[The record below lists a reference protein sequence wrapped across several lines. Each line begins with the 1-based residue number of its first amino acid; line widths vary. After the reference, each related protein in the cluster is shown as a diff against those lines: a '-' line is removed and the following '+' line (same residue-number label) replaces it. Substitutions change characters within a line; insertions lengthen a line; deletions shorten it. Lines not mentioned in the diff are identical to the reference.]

1 MPREELRWTPGVP
14 DCDLMMYLRAARSMA
29 AFAGM
34 CDGGSAE
41 DGCLAA
47 SRDDT
52 TINALD
58 LLHDSQYDTGRA
70 LQALVKNPVPR
81 GLDKKW
87 TDEDQKRFVKGL
99 RQYGKNFFKIRKEL
113 LSHKETAD
121 LVEFYYLWKKTP
133 GAATSRP
140 HRRHRRQNVLRRSR
154 PSSRLTKVAQN
165 EFADASSAS
174 EEEESADDS
183 DSREVPAYMCQSC
196 LATSSKEWF
205 QTGKEG
211 SVLCWDCCQQKKGT
225 EAVRPLAS
233 NEGDGAPPFLFKPV
247 DGDALNGKHVM
258 RTRRNKENQN
268 HTKGRSK
275 HGGNNNG
282 GDAASPENM
291 DGALTANN
299 RATLGGRKSPAASA
313 ADKDK
318 KKKTNPDTPTKGKK
332 RGRDDSAPASNA
344 LPTTPTTPN
353 ASPAEDS
360 TEAAAATPTTAIV
373 VTAPSPV
380 NEEDDKV
387 TSAAKK
393 KKSEAAESPV
403 DSPGGAEGLSSR
415 SSSVGGGA
423 ASNEENAPEEPE
435 ATSVSPPSVSP
446 SPTAAPTPAAV
457 PPATSVAEEPSQA
470 ASMPP
475 QLPSPVEEERPSSQ
489 QPEPSP
495 VANDGPPKEA
505 RCSPAV
511 AEDAPVALPISRPPC
526 PSPVSLV
533 VPSMPSQVPHLERS
547 PQLLPPRMSPPV
559 PPPAHQLLG
568 RGVPTPPTRNLTP
581 SPKLMMSE
589 DKFDQLLPQAPPT
602 LSLPDPR
609 EKSPA
614 APADAMP
621 LSLIKM
627 EVEESKPLRLVS
639 SPSSRGRPTPP
650 LPLPGGINPS
660 LAALSA
666 MPPPPVEPLL
676 PSGMM
681 PPTVKSHLVRIK
693 EEMSGPPTLLMEGP
707 PRGLPPNSG
716 NRVSPLPPEATQS
729 LAATGPPLGMPRG
742 LSPLASLP
750 PSSSSCLPASSL
762 AAAGASAPPRSSP
775 SSVVSGAP
783 VEYPGPPPHHVKTEP
798 PPSPPKERLSAP
810 SPPHHMPSFSH
821 SSSPAHVK
829 PAPCSLSMSTPPTS
843 TPTSSAPSHHYPFS
857 PPLFA
862 TSSVAVSTAA
872 SPLGGGYPS
881 PLVTAGRQPLG
892 GAPPPGAPQ
901 QMHPGFPYP
910 AYFSPQLYSPH
921 LHFPQTHPQFAPP
934 PPAPPPPAH
943 QATAPQHHSK
953 TPPSRAPV
961 SMPLPPQLPLDGGG
975 GGSGHRVAPPSHH
988 GGSGGHHSGGLS
1000 SHHGGGS
1007 SHHGGPPVHHIVPEE
1022 EEEEP
1027 EAQQLVRGP
1036 SPEPKVEDSECH
1048 RSQSAIFL
1056 RHWSRGEFN
1065 SCARTDLTF
1074 KPVPDSK
1081 LARKRE
1087 ERARKAA
1094 EKEREEAKQRLSSL
1108 EHRSGASESKA
1119 GPSGHPC
1126 DFPPGANPYRTAPQ
1140 RGAATNPY
1148 AAAAAAAAAAAD
1160 TPALRQLSEYAR
1172 PHAGYSP
1179 SGYPS
1184 ARAHP
1189 AAAAAAA
1196 AAAAMDPMMLHYQL
1210 GMYAAAAAA
1219 SRENSLRLDLEL
1231 EKRELQDKLKAEL
1244 ELKSRLPQAYDP
1256 HWLELQRR
1264 YAAAAGLGAAG
1275 GALGAAA
1282 AGMSPFAL
1290 YGDQRD
1296 RLGLPP
1302 DDRLHPAAD
1311 RLALAAADPL
1321 LRLQMAG
1328 ELHAMPLTHAHAHT
1342 HLHLHP
1348 PHHDPLS
1355 AAAVAMAMPPG
1366 GEPPPSAG
1374 PYATGYPPGGPGS
1387 APPGSAGGP
1396 PRGAPHGPPPG
1407 GPRPQDLMHPAAA
1420 ALMRSSYEEQ
1430 LAHQINAAQV
1440 AAAQQQQQQEQLQR
1454 QFLLERE
1461 RLAHLSAL
1469 GAAHAASAHQA
1480 QQAAQLLPQHEEFL
1494 RWRPTV
1500 PRQDL
1505 SSDCSATARRCSQQQ
1520 QRERELKLRTLEEA
1534 ARGGRPPIN

>member
-113 LSHKETAD
+113 LAHKETAD

-183 DSREVPAYMCQSC
+183 DSREVPAYMCHSC

-211 SVLCWDCCQQKKGT
+211 SVLCWDCCQQKRGT
-225 EAVRPLAS
+225 DAVRPLAAG
-233 NEGDGAPPFLFKPV
+233 EGEGGPPQFLFKPV
-247 DGDALNGKHVM
+247 EGAGGEVLNGKHVM
-258 RTRRNKENQN
+258 RTRRNKEPFLDQSWLHLCHGQN

-275 HGGNNNG
+275 HGSNSG
-282 GDAASPENM
+282 GDGASPENL

-299 RATLGGRKSPAASA
+299 RTPGGRKSPATSA
-313 ADKDK
+313 AEKDK
-318 KKKTNPDTPTKGKK
+318 KKKTNPETPTKGKK
-332 RGRDDSAPASNA
+332 RGREDSAAPAGNTH
-344 LPTTPTTPN
+344 PG
-353 ASPAEDS
+353 
-360 TEAAAATPTTAIV
+360 AAATPSS
-373 VTAPSPV
+373 SPV
-380 NEEDDKV
+380 EECGDGNGGRSPPATEDDD
-387 TSAAKK
+387 TSAAKRK
-393 KKSEAAESPV
+393 RGDAAESPA
-403 DSPGGAEGLSSR
+403 DSPGGGAEGRSSR
-415 SSSVGGGA
+415 SSSCGGGAA

-435 ATSVSPPSVSP
+435 ATAASPPGAPP
-446 SPTAAPTPAAV
+446 SPAMAAPMPAAV
-457 PPATSVAEEPSQA
+457 PPASTMAEEPSQA
-470 ASMPP
+470 AAVPP
-475 QLPSPVEEERPSSQ
+475 MLEEQQEERPVPPEDGQVSSAIPHTQ
-489 QPEPSP
+489 RQ
-495 VANDGPPKEA
+495 AQPPKEA
-505 RCSPAV
+505 RGSPAV
-511 AEDAPVALPISRPPC
+511 MEDAPVAAPLRPPA
-526 PSPVSLV
+526 SPVPLV
-533 VPSMPSQVPHLERS
+533 VPQTAVPIPSSQGVPPHLERS
-547 PQLLPPRMSPPV
+547 AQLLLPAPRVSSSPV
-559 PPPAHQLLG
+559 PPPAHQLSG
-568 RGVPTPPTRNLTP
+568 RGVATPPVQQPPAP
-581 SPKLMMSE
+581 SPSLAVPPE
-589 DKFDQLLPQAPPT
+589 DKFDQLLPPAPPA
-602 LSLPDPR
+602 LLPPDLR
-609 EKSPA
+609 GGRSPV
-614 APADAMP
+614 APPLVDAVP
-621 LSLIKM
+621 LSLIKV
-627 EVEESKPLRLVS
+627 EGEESKPLRLVS

-650 LPLPGGINPS
+650 PPGGLNPS

-681 PPTVKSHLVRIK
+681 PGAVKGSHLVRVK
-693 EEMSGPPTLLMEGP
+693 EEGPPTLLMEGQ
-707 PRGLPPNSG
+707 RGGL
-716 NRVSPLPPEATQS
+716 LPPEP
-729 LAATGPPLGMPRG
+729 LAAPRG
-742 LSPLASLP
+742 LSPLGPLPP

-775 SSVVSGAP
+775 SAP
-783 VEYPGPPPHHVKTEP
+783 VDYPGPSPHHVKTEP
-798 PPSPPKERLSAP
+798 PPSPPKEP
-810 SPPHHMPSFSH
+810 PSFSPLQH
-821 SSSPAHVK
+821 SAKGPPPA
-829 PAPCSLSMSTPPTS
+829 STA
-843 TPTSSAPSHHYPFS
+843 APSHHYPFS
-857 PPLFA
+857 PPLF
-862 TSSVAVSTAA
+862 SSAAAVSTASSP
-872 SPLGGGYPS
+872 SPLGYPS
-881 PLVTAGRQPLG
+881 PLVAAAGRP
-892 GAPPPGAPQ
+892 APPQGHHAAAPPV
-901 QMHPGFPYP
+901 HPGFPYSP
-910 AYFSPQLYSPH
+910 YFSPQLYSPH
-921 LHFPQTHPQFAPP
+921 LHFPAHPQFA
-934 PPAPPPPAH
+934 PAPPPPAH
-943 QATAPQHHSK
+943 QATAPPHHHSK
-953 TPPSRAPV
+953 TPPSSSSRAPV

-975 GGSGHRVAPPSHH
+975 GHRVGGAPP
-988 GGSGGHHSGGLS
+988 S
-1000 SHHGGGS
+1000 SHHGAGLHGS
-1007 SHHGGPPVHHIVPEE
+1007 LHHGGGAHHGAPEQE
-1022 EEEEP
+1022 DEEEP

-1108 EHRSGASESKA
+1108 EHRSGAAESKA

-1126 DFPPGANPYRTAPQ
+1126 DFPPGASAYRGAPQ
-1140 RGAATNPY
+1140 RGANPY
-1148 AAAAAAAAAAAD
+1148 AAAAD

-1172 PHAGYSP
+1172 PHAAYSP
-1179 SGYPS
+1179 GGYP
-1184 ARAHP
+1184 APRAHP

-1275 GALGAAA
+1275 GALGA
-1282 AGMSPFAL
+1282 GMSPFAL

-1302 DDRLHPAAD
+1302 DDRLHPAAAD
-1311 RLALAAADPL
+1311 RLALAADPL

-1328 ELHAMPLTHAHAHT
+1328 ELHAVFSSPHR
-1342 HLHLHP
+1342 HP
-1348 PHHDPLS
+1348 PSPHGDALLS
-1355 AAAVAMAMPPG
+1355 AAVAMAMPPG
-1366 GEPPPSAG
+1366 SEPPPSAG
-1374 PYATGYPPGGPGS
+1374 PYASAYPPGGPGA
-1387 APPGSAGGP
+1387 APPGGAGP
-1396 PRGAPHGPPPG
+1396 PRGAPHGPSPG
-1407 GPRPQDLMHPAAA
+1407 GPRPQDLMHPAA

-1430 LAHQINAAQV
+1430 LAHQISAAQV
-1440 AAAQQQQQQEQLQR
+1440 AAAQQQQEQLQR

-1469 GAAHAASAHQA
+1469 GAAHAAATHPGAAS
-1480 QQAAQLLPQHEEFL
+1480 AAQLLPQHEEFL

-1500 PRQDL
+1500 PRQEL
-1505 SSDCSATARRCSQQQ
+1505 SSDCAATARRCSQQQ
-1520 QRERELKLRTLEEA
+1520 QRERELKLRSLEEA
-1534 ARGGRPPIN
+1534 ARGGGRPPIN

>member
-183 DSREVPAYMCQSC
+183 DSREVPAYMCHSC

-225 EAVRPLAS
+225 EAVRPLS
-233 NEGDGAPPFLFKPV
+233 GSDGDGSSPFLFKPV

-268 HTKGRSK
+268 HMKGRSK
-275 HGGNNNG
+275 HGGNNG
-282 GDAASPENM
+282 GDGASPEIM

-299 RATLGGRKSPAASA
+299 RTTLGGRKSPAASA

-332 RGRDDSAPASNA
+332 RGRDDAAPASNA
-344 LPTTPTTPN
+344 LPTTPTTPTTPSV
-353 ASPAEDS
+353 SPVEDS
-360 TEAAAATPTTAIV
+360 AEAAAAAAV
-373 VTAPSPV
+373 ATAPSPV
-380 NEEDDKV
+380 NEEDDR
-387 TSAAKK
+387 TAASSAAKK

-446 SPTAAPTPAAV
+446 SPVVAPIPAAV
-457 PPATSVAEEPSQA
+457 PPVTNVPEEPSQA
-470 ASMPP
+470 ASMPLR
-475 QLPSPVEEERPSSQ
+475 LPSPVEEERPSSQPSSRPSSQ

-511 AEDAPVALPISRPPC
+511 TEDAPVSLPISRPLC

-533 VPSMPSQVPHLERS
+533 MPGMPSQVPHLERS
-547 PQLLPPRMSPPV
+547 PQLLLPRISSPV
-559 PPPAHQLLG
+559 PPPAHQLIG
-568 RGVPTPPTRNLTP
+568 RGVPTPPTQTLAP

-609 EKSPA
+609 VKSPA
-614 APADAMP
+614 APPDAMP

-639 SPSSRGRPTPP
+639 SPLSRGRPTPP

-681 PPTVKSHLVRIK
+681 PPTIKSHLVRIK

-707 PRGLPPNSG
+707 PRGYPPNSSSG
-716 NRVSPLPPEATQS
+716 VSPLPPEATQS
-729 LAATGPPLGMPRG
+729 LAANSSPLGAPRG
-742 LSPLASLP
+742 LSPLAPLP

-775 SSVVSGAP
+775 CSVPGAP
-783 VEYPGPPPHHVKTEP
+783 VDYPGPPPHHVKTEP
-798 PPSPPKERLSAP
+798 PPSPPKERVSAP
-810 SPPHHMPSFSH
+810 SSPHHMPSFSH
-821 SSSPAHVK
+821 SSSPSHVK
-829 PAPCSLSMSTPPTS
+829 PVPCSVPMPTTPTS
-843 TPTSSAPSHHYPFS
+843 TPASTASVHHYPFS

-862 TSSVAVSTAA
+862 TSSVAVSTSA

-881 PLVTAGRQPLG
+881 PLVTVARQHPG
-892 GAPPPGAPQ
+892 NVPPSGAPP
-901 QMHPGFPYP
+901 QMHPGFPYSP
-910 AYFSPQLYSPH
+910 YFSPQLYSPH
-921 LHFPQTHPQFAPP
+921 LHFPQTHTQFAP

-961 SMPLPPQLPLDGGG
+961 SMPLPPQLPLDSGG

-1000 SHHGGGS
+1000 SHHGSS
-1007 SHHGGPPVHHIVPEE
+1007 SHHGGPVHHVVPEE

-1108 EHRSGASESKA
+1108 EHRSGASENKA

-1126 DFPPGANPYRTAPQ
+1126 DFPPGANPYRAAPQ

-1148 AAAAAAAAAAAD
+1148 AAAAAAAAAAD

-1172 PHAGYSP
+1172 PHAGFSP

-1184 ARAHP
+1184 PRSHP

-1219 SRENSLRLDLEL
+1219 SRENSLRLDLEM

-1282 AGMSPFAL
+1282 AGMSPFAI
-1290 YGDQRD
+1290 YGDQRE

-1328 ELHAMPLTHAHAHT
+1328 ELHVPPTHAHAHT

-1374 PYATGYPPGGPGS
+1374 PYVTGYPSGGPGS
-1387 APPGSAGGP
+1387 APPGGGGGP

-1440 AAAQQQQQQEQLQR
+1440 AAAQQQQEQLQR

-1480 QQAAQLLPQHEEFL
+1480 SAAQLLPQHEEFL
-1494 RWRPTV
+1494 R
-1500 PRQDL
+1500 
-1505 SSDCSATARRCSQQQ
+1505 QQQ

>member
-87 TDEDQKRFVKGL
+87 TDEDQ
-99 RQYGKNFFKIRKEL
+99 
-113 LSHKETAD
+113 AD

-183 DSREVPAYMCQSC
+183 DSREVPAYMCHSC

-225 EAVRPLAS
+225 EAVRPLS
-233 NEGDGAPPFLFKPV
+233 GSDGDGSSPFLFKPV

-268 HTKGRSK
+268 HMKGRSK
-275 HGGNNNG
+275 HGGNNG
-282 GDAASPENM
+282 GDGASPEIM

-299 RATLGGRKSPAASA
+299 RTTLGGRKSPAASA

-332 RGRDDSAPASNA
+332 RGRDDAAPASNA
-344 LPTTPTTPN
+344 LPTTPTTPTTPSV
-353 ASPAEDS
+353 SPVEDS
-360 TEAAAATPTTAIV
+360 AEAAAAAAV
-373 VTAPSPV
+373 ATAPSPV
-380 NEEDDKV
+380 NEEDDR
-387 TSAAKK
+387 TAASSAAKK

-446 SPTAAPTPAAV
+446 SPVVAPIPAAV
-457 PPATSVAEEPSQA
+457 PPVTNVPEEPSQA
-470 ASMPP
+470 ASMPLR
-475 QLPSPVEEERPSSQ
+475 LPSPVEEERPSSQPSSRPSSQ

-511 AEDAPVALPISRPPC
+511 TEDAPVSLPISRPLC

-533 VPSMPSQVPHLERS
+533 MPGMPSQVPHLERS
-547 PQLLPPRMSPPV
+547 PQLLLPRISSPV
-559 PPPAHQLLG
+559 PPPAHQLIG
-568 RGVPTPPTRNLTP
+568 RGVPTPPTQTLAP

-609 EKSPA
+609 VKSPA
-614 APADAMP
+614 APPDAMP

-639 SPSSRGRPTPP
+639 SPLSRGRPTPP

-681 PPTVKSHLVRIK
+681 PPTIKSHLVRIK

-707 PRGLPPNSG
+707 PRGYPPNSSSG
-716 NRVSPLPPEATQS
+716 VSPLPPEATQS
-729 LAATGPPLGMPRG
+729 LAANSSPLGAPRG
-742 LSPLASLP
+742 LSPLAPLP

-775 SSVVSGAP
+775 CSVPGAP
-783 VEYPGPPPHHVKTEP
+783 VDYPGPPPHHVKTEP
-798 PPSPPKERLSAP
+798 PPSPPKERVSAP
-810 SPPHHMPSFSH
+810 SSPHHMPSFSH
-821 SSSPAHVK
+821 SSSPSHVK
-829 PAPCSLSMSTPPTS
+829 PVPCSVPMPTTPTS
-843 TPTSSAPSHHYPFS
+843 TPASTASVHHYPFS

-862 TSSVAVSTAA
+862 TSSVAVSTSA

-881 PLVTAGRQPLG
+881 PLVTVARQHPG
-892 GAPPPGAPQ
+892 NVPPSGAPP
-901 QMHPGFPYP
+901 QMHPGFPYSP
-910 AYFSPQLYSPH
+910 YFSPQLYSPH
-921 LHFPQTHPQFAPP
+921 LHFPQTHTQFAP

-961 SMPLPPQLPLDGGG
+961 SMPLPPQLPLDSGG

-1000 SHHGGGS
+1000 SHHGSS
-1007 SHHGGPPVHHIVPEE
+1007 SHHGGPVHHVVPEE

-1108 EHRSGASESKA
+1108 EHRSGASENKA

-1126 DFPPGANPYRTAPQ
+1126 DFPPGANPYRAAPQ

-1148 AAAAAAAAAAAD
+1148 AAAAAAAAAAD

-1172 PHAGYSP
+1172 PHAGFSP

-1184 ARAHP
+1184 PRSHP

-1219 SRENSLRLDLEL
+1219 SRENSLRLDLEM

-1282 AGMSPFAL
+1282 AGMSPFAI
-1290 YGDQRD
+1290 YGDQRE

-1328 ELHAMPLTHAHAHT
+1328 ELHVPPTHAHAHT

-1374 PYATGYPPGGPGS
+1374 PYVTGYPSGGPGS
-1387 APPGSAGGP
+1387 APPGGGGGP

-1440 AAAQQQQQQEQLQR
+1440 AAAQQQQEQLQR

-1480 QQAAQLLPQHEEFL
+1480 SAAQLLPQHEEFL

>member
-183 DSREVPAYMCQSC
+183 DSREVPAYMCHSC

-225 EAVRPLAS
+225 EAVRPLAAS
-233 NEGDGAPPFLFKPV
+233 EGDGAPPFLFKPV
-247 DGDALNGKHVM
+247 EGDALNGKHVM

-275 HGGNNNG
+275 HGSNSG
-282 GDAASPENM
+282 GDGASPENV
-291 DGALTANN
+291 DGALAANN
-299 RATLGGRKSPAASA
+299 RAPAGGRKSPAVSNT
-313 ADKDK
+313 DKDK

-332 RGRDDSAPASNA
+332 RGRDDACAASSV
-344 LPTTPTTPN
+344 L
-353 ASPAEDS
+353 S
-360 TEAAAATPTTAIV
+360 AAATPPSASPVEDSAETAATAAAMV
-373 VTAPSPV
+373 SAAPSPA
-380 NEEDDKV
+380 NEEDDKAV
-387 TSAAKK
+387 SSAAKK
-393 KKSEAAESPV
+393 KKGEAAESPA

-415 SSSVGGGA
+415 SSSCGGGA

-435 ATSVSPPSVSP
+435 ATSVSPPSASP
-446 SPTAAPTPAAV
+446 SPAVAPTPAAV
-457 PPATSVAEEPSQA
+457 PPVMAVAEEPLQA
-470 ASMPP
+470 AAMPP
-475 QLPSPVEEERPSSQ
+475 QPPSLEEERPSSH

-495 VANDGPPKEA
+495 AGSDGGTPKEVQ
-505 RCSPAV
+505 CSPAV
-511 AEDAPVALPISRPPC
+511 IDDVPVAFPVSRPPC
-526 PSPVSLV
+526 PSPVPLV
-533 VPSMPSQVPHLERS
+533 VPGVPSQVPHLDRS
-547 PQLLPPRMSPPV
+547 PQLLPPRHMSPPV
-559 PPPAHQLLG
+559 PPPAHQLTS
-568 RGVPTPPTRNLTP
+568 RGVPTPPAQTLAP

-589 DKFDQLLPQAPPT
+589 DKFDQLLPQAPPA
-602 LSLPDPR
+602 LSLPVPR

-614 APADAMP
+614 AVAPADAMP

-650 LPLPGGINPS
+650 LPMSGGINPS

-681 PPTVKSHLVRIK
+681 PATVKSHLVRIK

-707 PRGLPPNSG
+707 LRGHS
-716 NRVSPLPPEATQS
+716 SSAPLPESTP
-729 LAATGPPLGMPRG
+729 LAASPSLGAPRG
-742 LSPLASLP
+742 LSPLAPLP

-775 SSVVSGAP
+775 SLSGPPP
-783 VEYPGPPPHHVKTEP
+783 VDYPGPPPHHVKTEP
-798 PPSPPKERLSAP
+798 PPSPPKERASAP
-810 SPPHHMPSFSH
+810 SPPPQHIPSFSH
-821 SSSPAHVK
+821 SPVHVK
-829 PAPCSLSMSTPPTS
+829 GPSSTAPLQAVPTS
-843 TPTSSAPSHHYPFS
+843 TPASTAASGHHYPFS
-857 PPLFA
+857 PPMFS
-862 TSSVAVSTAA
+862 TSPVVSTAA
-872 SPLGGGYPS
+872 SPLGGYQS
-881 PLVTAGRQPLG
+881 PLVTAGR
-892 GAPPPGAPQ
+892 PPPGAPGGLPGAPPQ
-901 QMHPGFPYP
+901 VHPSFPYAP
-910 AYFSPQLYSPH
+910 YFSPQLYSSH
-921 LHFPQTHPQFAPP
+921 LHFPAHPQFAP
-934 PPAPPPPAH
+934 PPPPAH

-961 SMPLPPQLPLDGGG
+961 SMPLPPQLPLDSGG
-975 GGSGHRVAPPSHH
+975 GHRVAPPSHH
-988 GGSGGHHSGGLS
+988 GGSSGHHSGGLS
-1000 SHHGGGS
+1000 SHHGSS
-1007 SHHGGPPVHHIVPEE
+1007 SHHGGPAHHGVPEE

-1056 RHWSRGEFN
+1056 RHWNRGEFN

-1108 EHRSGASESKA
+1108 DHRSGGSEGKA

-1126 DFPPGANPYRTAPQ
+1126 DFPPSASPYRGGPP

-1148 AAAAAAAAAAAD
+1148 AAAAAAAAAAD

-1172 PHAGYSP
+1172 PHAAFSP
-1179 SGYPS
+1179 GGYP
-1184 ARAHP
+1184 APRAHP

-1256 HWLELQRR
+1256 HWMELQRR

-1275 GALGAAA
+1275 GALGAA
-1282 AGMSPFAL
+1282 GMSPFAL

-1296 RLGLPP
+1296 RLGLAP

-1311 RLALAAADPL
+1311 RLALAADPL

-1328 ELHAMPLTHAHAHT
+1328 ELHVPPTHAHAHT

-1355 AAAVAMAMPPG
+1355 AAVAMAMPPG
-1366 GEPPPSAG
+1366 GEPPPAAG
-1374 PYATGYPPGGPGS
+1374 PYAAAYQPGGPAGAPPGG
-1387 APPGSAGGP
+1387 GGP
-1396 PRGAPHGPPPG
+1396 PRGGPHGPPPG

-1440 AAAQQQQQQEQLQR
+1440 AAAQQQQEQLQR

-1469 GAAHAASAHQA
+1469 GAAHAASAHPA
-1480 QQAAQLLPQHEEFL
+1480 AAASAAQLLPQHEEFL

>member
-1 MPREELRWTPGVP
+1 MAGEGPERPAGGEIRVGPGHQARLPELRPDPPPGGGMPREELRWTPGVP

-113 LSHKETAD
+113 LAHKETAD

-183 DSREVPAYMCQSC
+183 DSREVPAYMCHSC

-225 EAVRPLAS
+225 EAVRPLAAG
-233 NEGDGAPPFLFKPV
+233 EGEAPQFLFKPV
-247 DGDALNGKHVM
+247 EGGGDPALNGKHVM
-258 RTRRNKENQN
+258 RTRRNKEN

-275 HGGNNNG
+275 HGSNSG
-282 GDAASPENM
+282 GDGASPENL

-299 RATLGGRKSPAASA
+299 RTPGGRKSPAASA
-313 ADKDK
+313 AEKDK
-318 KKKTNPDTPTKGKK
+318 KKKTNPETPTKGKK
-332 RGRDDSAPASNA
+332 RGRDETASSGNA
-344 LPTTPTTPN
+344 HHPGAATTP
-353 ASPAEDS
+353 SS
-360 TEAAAATPTTAIV
+360 
-373 VTAPSPV
+373 SPV
-380 NEEDDKV
+380 EESGDGNGETSPLANEDDDKSSSV
-387 TSAAKK
+387 AKR
-393 KKSEAAESPV
+393 KKSEAAESPA
-403 DSPGGAEGLSSR
+403 DSPGGGAEGLSSR
-415 SSSVGGGA
+415 SSSCGAGGGA

-435 ATSVSPPSVSP
+435 AVSASPPRASP
-446 SPTAAPTPAAV
+446 SPAVAAPTPAAV
-457 PPATSVAEEPSQA
+457 PPTAVAEEPAQA
-470 ASMPP
+470 AAVPP
-475 QLPSPVEEERPSSQ
+475 SLEQEEQRPQ
-489 QPEPSP
+489 E
-495 VANDGPPKEA
+495 GTPKEA
-505 RCSPAV
+505 RCSPAAAV
-511 AEDAPVALPISRPPC
+511 VEDLPVPPLRPLC
-526 PSPVSLV
+526 PSPVPLV
-533 VPSMPSQVPHLERS
+533 VPTAVSMPSSSPVLSHVERS
-547 PQLLPPRMSPPV
+547 AQLLLPPPHVSSPV
-559 PPPAHQLLG
+559 PPPAHQLAG
-568 RGVPTPPTRNLTP
+568 RGVSTPPVQPLAP
-581 SPKLMMSE
+581 SPSLALPE

-602 LSLPDPR
+602 LLLPDLR
-609 EKSPA
+609 GKSPVA
-614 APADAMP
+614 PPPADAVP

-650 LPLPGGINPS
+650 PLPPPGGLNPS

-681 PPTVKSHLVRIK
+681 PGPLKSHLVRIK
-693 EEMSGPPTLLMEGP
+693 EEMSGGPPTLLMEGP
-707 PRGLPPNSG
+707 SRVGGGL
-716 NRVSPLPPEATQS
+716 LPPES
-729 LAATGPPLGMPRG
+729 MPPGPAAHGAPRG
-742 LSPLASLP
+742 LSPLAPLA

-775 SSVVSGAP
+775 SSGGPP
-783 VEYPGPPPHHVKTEP
+783 VDYPGPPPHHVKTEP
-798 PPSPPKERLSAP
+798 PPSPPKEAP
-810 SPPHHMPSFSH
+810 PSFSPLQH
-821 SSSPAHVK
+821 AK
-829 PAPCSLSMSTPPTS
+829 GPPTPAAS
-843 TPTSSAPSHHYPFS
+843 TAAHHYPFS
-857 PPLFA
+857 PPLFS
-862 TSSVAVSTAA
+862 TAVSTSSSS
-872 SPLGGGYPS
+872 SPLGYPS
-881 PLVTAGRQPLG
+881 PLVTAGR
-892 GAPPPGAPQ
+892 PGAPQ
-901 QMHPGFPYP
+901 GAGGHHAPVHPGFPYSP
-910 AYFSPQLYSPH
+910 YFSPQLYSPH
-921 LHFPQTHPQFAPP
+921 LHFPAHPQFA
-934 PPAPPPPAH
+934 PAPPPPAH
-943 QATAPQHHSK
+943 QATAPPPQHHHPK

-975 GGSGHRVAPPSHH
+975 GHRVVPA
-988 GGSGGHHSGGLS
+988 S
-1000 SHHGGGS
+1000 SHHGGAPHHGAGHHGS
-1007 SHHGGPPVHHIVPEE
+1007 LHHGGAHHGVPPEQE
-1022 EEEEP
+1022 DEEEP

-1126 DFPPGANPYRTAPQ
+1126 DFPPGASPYRGAPQ
-1140 RGAATNPY
+1140 RGANPY
-1148 AAAAAAAAAAAD
+1148 GAAAD

-1172 PHAGYSP
+1172 PHAAFSP
-1179 SGYPS
+1179 GGYPQP
-1184 ARAHP
+1184 RTHP

-1244 ELKSRLPQAYDP
+1244 ELKSRLPQPYDP

-1275 GALGAAA
+1275 GALGAA
-1282 AGMSPFAL
+1282 GMSPFAL
-1290 YGDQRD
+1290 YGGPDQRD

-1302 DDRLHPAAD
+1302 DDRLHPAAAD
-1311 RLALAAADPL
+1311 RLALAADPL
-1321 LRLQMAG
+1321 LRLQMA
-1328 ELHAMPLTHAHAHT
+1328 
-1342 HLHLHP
+1342 
-1348 PHHDPLS
+1348 
-1355 AAAVAMAMPPG
+1355 AVAMAMPPG
-1366 GEPPPSAG
+1366 SEPPQSAG
-1374 PYATGYPPGGPGS
+1374 PYASAYPPGGPGS
-1387 APPGSAGGP
+1387 APPGAGGA
-1396 PRGAPHGPPPG
+1396 PRGAPHGPSPG

-1440 AAAQQQQQQEQLQR
+1440 AAAQQQQEQLQR

-1469 GAAHAASAHQA
+1469 GAAHAASAHPGA
-1480 QQAAQLLPQHEEFL
+1480 SAAQLLPQHEEFL
-1494 RWRPTV
+1494 RWR
-1500 PRQDL
+1500 Q
-1505 SSDCSATARRCSQQQ
+1505 
-1520 QRERELKLRTLEEA
+1520 
-1534 ARGGRPPIN
+1534 

>member
-1 MPREELRWTPGVP
+1 MVAGEGPERPAGGEIRVGPGHQARLPELRPDPPPGGGMPREELRWTPGVP

-113 LSHKETAD
+113 LAHKETAD

-183 DSREVPAYMCQSC
+183 DSREVPAYMCHSC

-225 EAVRPLAS
+225 EAVRPLAAG
-233 NEGDGAPPFLFKPV
+233 EGEGVPPPQFLFKPV
-247 DGDALNGKHVM
+247 EGGGGDALNGKHVM
-258 RTRRNKENQN
+258 RTRRNKEN

-275 HGGNNNG
+275 HGSNSG
-282 GDAASPENM
+282 GDGASPENL

-299 RATLGGRKSPAASA
+299 RTPGGRKSPAASA
-313 ADKDK
+313 AEKDK
-318 KKKTNPDTPTKGKK
+318 KKQKPNPETPTKGKK
-332 RGRDDSAPASNA
+332 RGRD
-344 LPTTPTTPN
+344 
-353 ASPAEDS
+353 E
-360 TEAAAATPTTAIV
+360 
-373 VTAPSPV
+373 TAPSSGHAPHPGAATTPRSSPV
-380 NEEDDKV
+380 EESGDGSGETSPLATEDDDKSS
-387 TSAAKK
+387 SAAKRK
-393 KKSEAAESPV
+393 KGETAESPA
-403 DSPGGAEGLSSR
+403 DSPGGGAEGLSSR
-415 SSSVGGGA
+415 SSSCGAGGGA

-435 ATSVSPPSVSP
+435 AASASPPRASP
-446 SPTAAPTPAAV
+446 CSPAVAAPTPAAL
-457 PPATSVAEEPSQA
+457 PPAAVAEEPAQA
-470 ASMPP
+470 AAVPP
-475 QLPSPVEEERPSSQ
+475 LLEQEEQRPQ
-489 QPEPSP
+489 E
-495 VANDGPPKEA
+495 GTPKDA
-505 RCSPAV
+505 RCSSSPAAAAAAAGV
-511 AEDAPVALPISRPPC
+511 VEDLPPVAAPPLRPLC
-526 PSPVSLV
+526 PSPVPLV
-533 VPSMPSQVPHLERS
+533 VPTSVPVPSSSPVVPPHVERS
-547 PQLLPPRMSPPV
+547 AQLLLPPPHVSSPV
-559 PPPAHQLLG
+559 PPPAHQLAG
-568 RGVPTPPTRNLTP
+568 RGGVATPPVQPLAP
-581 SPKLMMSE
+581 SPSLAFPE

-602 LSLPDPR
+602 LLLPDLR
-609 EKSPA
+609 GKSPV
-614 APADAMP
+614 APPLSDAVP

-650 LPLPGGINPS
+650 PLPPPPPGGLNPS

-681 PPTVKSHLVRIK
+681 PGSVKSHLVRIK
-693 EEMSGPPTLLMEGP
+693 EEMSGGPPTLLMEGP
-707 PRGLPPNSG
+707 SRMGGGL
-716 NRVSPLPPEATQS
+716 LPPEP
-729 LAATGPPLGMPRG
+729 LPHGPAAHGAPRG
-742 LSPLASLP
+742 LSPLAPLA

-775 SSVVSGAP
+775 SSGGAP
-783 VEYPGPPPHHVKTEP
+783 VDYPGPAPHHVKTEP
-798 PPSPPKERLSAP
+798 PPSPPKEAP
-810 SPPHHMPSFSH
+810 PSFSPLQH
-821 SSSPAHVK
+821 SK
-829 PAPCSLSMSTPPTS
+829 GPPTPVAS
-843 TPTSSAPSHHYPFS
+843 TAAPSHHYPFS
-857 PPLFA
+857 PPLFS
-862 TSSVAVSTAA
+862 TAVSTSS
-872 SPLGGGYPS
+872 SPLGYPSS
-881 PLVTAGRQPLG
+881 PLVTAGRPGVSPQGAG
-892 GAPPPGAPQ
+892 GHHAPV
-901 QMHPGFPYP
+901 HPGFPYSP
-910 AYFSPQLYSPH
+910 YFSPQLYSPH
-921 LHFPQTHPQFAPP
+921 LHFPAHPQFA
-934 PPAPPPPAH
+934 PAPPPPAH
-943 QATAPQHHSK
+943 QATAPPPQHHHPK

-975 GGSGHRVAPPSHH
+975 GHRVAPASSHHAPHHGAGHHGSLHH
-988 GGSGGHHSGGLS
+988 GGA
-1000 SHHGGGS
+1000 HHGV
-1007 SHHGGPPVHHIVPEE
+1007 PPEQE
-1022 EEEEP
+1022 DEEEP

-1108 EHRSGASESKA
+1108 EHRSGAPESKA

-1126 DFPPGANPYRTAPQ
+1126 DFPPGAGPYRGAPQ
-1140 RGAATNPY
+1140 RGASANPY
-1148 AAAAAAAAAAAD
+1148 GAAAD

-1172 PHAGYSP
+1172 PHAAFSP
-1179 SGYPS
+1179 GGYPTP
-1184 ARAHP
+1184 RAHP

-1244 ELKSRLPQAYDP
+1244 ELKSRLPQPYDP

-1275 GALGAAA
+1275 GALGAA
-1282 AGMSPFAL
+1282 GMSPFAL
-1290 YGDQRD
+1290 YGGPDQRD

-1302 DDRLHPAAD
+1302 DDRLHPAAAD
-1311 RLALAAADPL
+1311 RLALAADPL
-1321 LRLQMAG
+1321 LRLQMA
-1328 ELHAMPLTHAHAHT
+1328 
-1342 HLHLHP
+1342 
-1348 PHHDPLS
+1348 
-1355 AAAVAMAMPPG
+1355 AVAMAMPPG
-1366 GEPPPSAG
+1366 SEPPQSAG
-1374 PYATGYPPGGPGS
+1374 PYASAYPPGGPGS
-1387 APPGSAGGP
+1387 APPGGGGP
-1396 PRGAPHGPPPG
+1396 PRGAPHGPSPG

-1440 AAAQQQQQQEQLQR
+1440 AAAQQQQEQLQR

-1469 GAAHAASAHQA
+1469 GAAHAASAHQGA
-1480 QQAAQLLPQHEEFL
+1480 SAAQLLPQHEEFL
-1494 RWRPTV
+1494 RWR
-1500 PRQDL
+1500 Q
-1505 SSDCSATARRCSQQQ
+1505 
-1520 QRERELKLRTLEEA
+1520 
-1534 ARGGRPPIN
+1534 

>member
-183 DSREVPAYMCQSC
+183 DSREVPAYMCHSC

-225 EAVRPLAS
+225 EAVRPLS
-233 NEGDGAPPFLFKPV
+233 GSDGDGSSPFLFKPV

-268 HTKGRSK
+268 HMKGRSK
-275 HGGNNNG
+275 HGGNNG
-282 GDAASPENM
+282 GDGASPEIM

-299 RATLGGRKSPAASA
+299 RTTLGGRKSPAASA

-332 RGRDDSAPASNA
+332 RGRDDAAPASNA
-344 LPTTPTTPN
+344 LPTTPTTPTTPSV
-353 ASPAEDS
+353 SPVEDS
-360 TEAAAATPTTAIV
+360 AEAAAAAAV
-373 VTAPSPV
+373 ATAPSPV
-380 NEEDDKV
+380 NEEDDR
-387 TSAAKK
+387 TAASSAAKK

-446 SPTAAPTPAAV
+446 SPVVAPIPAAV
-457 PPATSVAEEPSQA
+457 PPVTNVPEEPSQA
-470 ASMPP
+470 ASMPLR
-475 QLPSPVEEERPSSQ
+475 LPSPVEEERPSSQPSSRPSSQ

-511 AEDAPVALPISRPPC
+511 TEDAPVSLPISRPLC

-533 VPSMPSQVPHLERS
+533 MPGMPSQVPHLERS
-547 PQLLPPRMSPPV
+547 PQLLLPRISSPV
-559 PPPAHQLLG
+559 PPPAHQLIG
-568 RGVPTPPTRNLTP
+568 RGVPTPPTQTLAP

-609 EKSPA
+609 VKSPA
-614 APADAMP
+614 APPDAMP

-639 SPSSRGRPTPP
+639 SPLSRGRPTPP

-681 PPTVKSHLVRIK
+681 PPTIKSHLVRIK

-707 PRGLPPNSG
+707 PRGYPPNSSSG
-716 NRVSPLPPEATQS
+716 VSPLPPEATQS
-729 LAATGPPLGMPRG
+729 LAANSSPLGAPRG
-742 LSPLASLP
+742 LSPLAPLP

-775 SSVVSGAP
+775 CSVPGAP
-783 VEYPGPPPHHVKTEP
+783 VDYPGPPPHHVKTEP
-798 PPSPPKERLSAP
+798 PPSPPKERVSAP
-810 SPPHHMPSFSH
+810 SSPHHMPSFSH
-821 SSSPAHVK
+821 SSSPSHVK
-829 PAPCSLSMSTPPTS
+829 PVPCSVPMPTTPTS
-843 TPTSSAPSHHYPFS
+843 TPASTASVHHYPFS

-862 TSSVAVSTAA
+862 TSSVAVSTSA

-881 PLVTAGRQPLG
+881 PLVTVARQHPG
-892 GAPPPGAPQ
+892 NVPPSGAPP
-901 QMHPGFPYP
+901 QMHPGFPYSP
-910 AYFSPQLYSPH
+910 YFSPQLYSPH
-921 LHFPQTHPQFAPP
+921 LHFPQTHTQFAP

-961 SMPLPPQLPLDGGG
+961 SMPLPPQLPLDSGG

-1000 SHHGGGS
+1000 SHHGSS
-1007 SHHGGPPVHHIVPEE
+1007 SHHGGPVHHVVPEE

-1108 EHRSGASESKA
+1108 EHRSGASENKA

-1126 DFPPGANPYRTAPQ
+1126 DFPPGANPYRAAPQ

-1148 AAAAAAAAAAAD
+1148 AAAAAAAAAAD

-1172 PHAGYSP
+1172 PHAGFSP

-1184 ARAHP
+1184 PRSHP

-1219 SRENSLRLDLEL
+1219 SRENSLRLDLEM

-1282 AGMSPFAL
+1282 AGMSPFAI
-1290 YGDQRD
+1290 YGDQRE

-1321 LRLQMAG
+1321 LRLQMA
-1328 ELHAMPLTHAHAHT
+1328 
-1342 HLHLHP
+1342 
-1348 PHHDPLS
+1348 
-1355 AAAVAMAMPPG
+1355 AVAMAMPPG

-1374 PYATGYPPGGPGS
+1374 PYVTGYPSGGPGS
-1387 APPGSAGGP
+1387 APPGGGGGP

-1440 AAAQQQQQQEQLQR
+1440 AAAQQQQEQLQR

-1480 QQAAQLLPQHEEFL
+1480 SAAQLLPQHEEFL

>member
-1 MPREELRWTPGVP
+1 MVAGEGPERPAGGEIRVGPGHQARLPELRPDPPPPAGGMPREELRWTPGVP

-113 LSHKETAD
+113 LAHKETAD

-183 DSREVPAYMCQSC
+183 DSREVPAYMCHSC

-225 EAVRPLAS
+225 EAVRPLAAG
-233 NEGDGAPPFLFKPV
+233 EGGPPQFLFV
-247 DGDALNGKHVM
+247 EGDALNGKHVM
-258 RTRRNKENQN
+258 RTRRNKEN

-275 HGGNNNG
+275 HGSNSG
-282 GDAASPENM
+282 GDGASPENL

-299 RATLGGRKSPAASA
+299 RTPGGRKSPAASA
-313 ADKDK
+313 AEKDK
-318 KKKTNPDTPTKGKK
+318 KKKANPETPTKGKK
-332 RGRDDSAPASNA
+332 RGREDSA
-344 LPTTPTTPN
+344 
-353 ASPAEDS
+353 
-360 TEAAAATPTTAIV
+360 AAHPGSGATPSS
-373 VTAPSPV
+373 SPV
-380 NEEDDKV
+380 EESGDGSGERSPLAHEDEDKSV
-387 TSAAKK
+387 AKRK
-393 KKSEAAESPV
+393 KGDAAESPA
-403 DSPGGAEGLSSR
+403 DSPGEGGTEGLSSR
-415 SSSVGGGA
+415 SSSCAGGGA
-423 ASNEENAPEEPE
+423 PASNEENAPEEAE
-435 ATSVSPPSVSP
+435 AASPPGAPP
-446 SPTAAPTPAAV
+446 SPPAMAAPTPAAAV
-457 PPATSVAEEPSQA
+457 PPTAVAEEPSQA
-470 ASMPP
+470 AAVPP
-475 QLPSPVEEERPSSQ
+475 TLEEQEGP
-489 QPEPSP
+489 PE
-495 VANDGPPKEA
+495 DGPLKES
-505 RCSPAV
+505 RCSPAIV
-511 AEDAPVALPISRPPC
+511 EDSPVATPLRPPA
-526 PSPVSLV
+526 SPVPLV
-533 VPSMPSQVPHLERS
+533 MPPTTVAVPSSQGVPPHLERS
-547 PQLLPPRMSPPV
+547 VQLLPPSSSPV
-559 PPPAHQLLG
+559 PPPAHQLPS
-568 RGVPTPPTRNLTP
+568 RGVATPPVQPLAP
-581 SPKLMMSE
+581 SPSLAAPPE

-602 LSLPDPR
+602 LLLPPDLR
-609 EKSPA
+609 ARKSPA
-614 APADAMP
+614 APPVDAVP

-627 EVEESKPLRLVS
+627 EVEEAKPLRLVS

-650 LPLPGGINPS
+650 PPGGLNPS

-681 PPTVKSHLVRIK
+681 PGAVKGGHLVRVK
-693 EEMSGPPTLLMEGP
+693 EEGPPTLLMEGQ
-707 PRGLPPNSG
+707 RL
-716 NRVSPLPPEATQS
+716 LPPE
-729 LAATGPPLGMPRG
+729 PLGAPRG
-742 LSPLASLP
+742 LSPLGP
-750 PSSSSCLPASSL
+750 PASSSSCLPASSL

-775 SSVVSGAP
+775 SAP
-783 VEYPGPPPHHVKTEP
+783 VDYPGPSPHHVKTEP
-798 PPSPPKERLSAP
+798 PPSPPKERP
-810 SPPHHMPSFSH
+810 SSFSPH
-821 SSSPAHVK
+821 AAKGPPPA
-829 PAPCSLSMSTPPTS
+829 STAAS
-843 TPTSSAPSHHYPFS
+843 HYPFS
-857 PPLFA
+857 PPLF
-862 TSSVAVSTAA
+862 SSAAAVSTASSSP
-872 SPLGGGYPS
+872 SPLGYPS
-881 PLVTAGRQPLG
+881 PLVAAGRP
-892 GAPPPGAPQ
+892 APPQGHHAAAPV
-901 QMHPGFPYP
+901 HPGFPYSP
-910 AYFSPQLYSPH
+910 YFSPQLYSPH
-921 LHFPQTHPQFAPP
+921 LHFPAHPQFA
-934 PPAPPPPAH
+934 PAPPPPAH
-943 QATAPQHHSK
+943 QATQAPPHHHSK
-953 TPPSRAPV
+953 TPPSSSARAPV

-975 GGSGHRVAPPSHH
+975 HRVGGGAGAP
-988 GGSGGHHSGGLS
+988 S
-1000 SHHGGGS
+1000 SHHGGGPHHHGAGLHAGL
-1007 SHHGGPPVHHIVPEE
+1007 HHGGAHHGAPEQE

-1108 EHRSGASESKA
+1108 EHRSGAAESKA

-1126 DFPPGANPYRTAPQ
+1126 DFPPGASAYRGGPPRGANPY
-1140 RGAATNPY
+1140 
-1148 AAAAAAAAAAAD
+1148 AAAAD

-1172 PHAGYSP
+1172 PHAAFSP
-1179 SGYPS
+1179 GGYP
-1184 ARAHP
+1184 APRAHP

-1275 GALGAAA
+1275 GGLGG
-1282 AGMSPFAL
+1282 GMSPFAL
-1290 YGDQRD
+1290 YGADQRD

-1311 RLALAAADPL
+1311 RLALAADPL
-1321 LRLQMAG
+1321 LRLQM
-1328 ELHAMPLTHAHAHT
+1328 
-1342 HLHLHP
+1342 
-1348 PHHDPLS
+1348 
-1355 AAAVAMAMPPG
+1355 AAVAMAMPPG
-1366 GEPPPSAG
+1366 SEPPQSGG
-1374 PYATGYPPGGPGS
+1374 PYASAYPPGGPGS
-1387 APPGSAGGP
+1387 APPGGAGP
-1396 PRGAPHGPPPG
+1396 SRGAPHGPSPG
-1407 GPRPQDLMHPAAA
+1407 GPRPQDLMHP

-1430 LAHQINAAQV
+1430 LAHQISAAQV
-1440 AAAQQQQQQEQLQR
+1440 AAAQQQQEQLQR

-1469 GAAHAASAHQA
+1469 GAAHAAAAHPGAASA
-1480 QQAAQLLPQHEEFL
+1480 AAQLLPQHEEFL
-1494 RWRPTV
+1494 RWR
-1500 PRQDL
+1500 Q
-1505 SSDCSATARRCSQQQ
+1505 
-1520 QRERELKLRTLEEA
+1520 
-1534 ARGGRPPIN
+1534 